1 MVAVSNWMH
10 VDFFTLDQA
19 AALWCDFDP
28 TQINAY
34 SSSNPPEVAAAK
46 QLLIGGLTGG
56 DITPNTKLG
65 THSHILN
72 YSDVLVSRSE
82 LEKFARMKKLFPAF
96 LFNTLAP
103 FEKAESE
110 LDKFNRFVAA
120 KMVQITKP
128 EPPVNQGG
136 RPPEYDWDSF
146 MLEII
151 RRANMPDGLPDS
163 QAELVRD
170 MLQWFS
176 DTSGSEPAESSLKAR
191 TSKIYNYLDKEKDK
205 VKNPG
210 V

>member
-1 MVAVSNWMH
+1 MVAVSNWMQ

-19 AALWCDFDP
+19 AALWCDNDP
-28 TQINAY
+28 SQIKSYDRA
-34 SSSNPPEVAAAK
+34 PEVVAAK
-46 QLLIGGLTGG
+46 QLLIGGLIAGS
-56 DITPNTKLG
+56 ITPHTQL
-65 THSHILN
+65 SVYSQSLS

-82 LEKFARMKKLFPAF
+82 LEKFARIKTLFPAF
-96 LFNTLAP
+96 LFDTLAP
-103 FEKAESE
+103 FEKPESPF
-110 LDKFNRFVAA
+110 DRFSKVSVKAIPA
-120 KMVQITKP
+120 PQTVQV
-128 EPPVNQGG
+128 ENQGG

-176 DTSGSEPAESSLKAR
+176 VTFGSEPAESSVKSR
-191 TSKIYNYLDKEKDK
+191 TSKIYKYLAEEKGK
-205 VKNPG
+205 VKNPH